1 MKADV
6 LNRVLEVCK
15 EKSTSETQFAKQIGA
30 NQKTINQQLKGE
42 RSLSLDTVISILST
56 FEDISAEWLLRGQG
70 EMFVQQEKKNINNGK
85 PLLTKKER
93 LYYLLLLKILCKLR
107 LYEDVNNIIDPHE
120 DNDESLEKCRNLIT
134 VLQDGY
140 TYHYDELLNLFLP
153 SQEISVDEIKLVRS
167 ILGMYKSFISSANYH
182 EKDNEYK
189 KLLYFPG
196 FDGNDILECNMLF
209 YTKYLFEET
218 SDFEEVNNLR
228 IECNIDINSH
238 REMLPQYKR
247 MLHIFNRISESERN
261 RMTEKDIEKILNA

>member
-70 EMFVQQEKKNINNGK
+70 EMFVQQEKKNINNEK

-93 LYYLLLLKILCKLR
+93 LHYLLLLKILCKLR

-182 EKDNEYK
+182 EKSNEYK
-189 KLLYFPG
+189 KTLVFPG

-209 YTKYLFEET
+209 YTKYLFEKT
-218 SDFEEVNNLR
+218 SEFEDVNKLR
-228 IECNIDINSH
+228 MECNVEINSH

-247 MLHIFNRISESERN
+247 MLCIFNRISESERN